1 MLRFITFAAV
11 LTIVVIACGPTADV
25 PTTAVPTTDVPALTS
40 SEAIAVVQT
49 MLTGQHYSRD
59 IYAPEQRRVPGER
72 YQRRSI
78 GPEVIGSRVEN
89 CLHLYKLYASKWSAT
104 YVGSR
109 VWEVTVSPR
118 TPSLKTVWNV
128 YEGSL
133 VVNELSSGRSNP
145 C

>member
-11 LTIVVIACGPTADV
+11 LTMVVIACGPT
-25 PTTAVPTTDVPALTS
+25 TAVPTADVPALTS

-59 IYAPEQRRVPGER
+59 IYAPGQELFTRMEGR
-72 YQRRSI
+72 
-78 GPEVIGSRVEN
+78 EVIGSRVEN
-89 CLHLYKLYASKWSAT
+89 CLHYYKAYKAEWSAT

-109 VWEVTVSPR
+109 VWHVTAVSPR
-118 TPSLKTVWNV
+118 RKDFQTVWNV

-133 VVNELSSGRSNP
+133 AVNELSSGRTP